1 MLRHNVTRGLSC
13 PCSLRN
19 WELLATINH
28 LEYLNHESREG
39 SEYRSVQFTSVL
51 SLSHVWL
58 FATRWTAAR
67 QASLSITK
75 SRSYSNSYPL
85 SQWCYPTIS
94 TSVIP
99 FSSCLQ
105 SFPASGSFDMSQFF
119 ISGGQRIGVSASASV
134 LPVICF
140 RFDSLDPFTLQGTLK
155 SLLHHQSLKASVLWC
170 STFFI
175 V

>member
-39 SEYRSVQFTSVL
+39 SEYRSVQFTSVF
-51 SLSHVWL
+51 V
-58 FATRWTAAR
+58 A
-67 QASLSITK
+67 Q
-75 SRSYSNSYPL
+75 
-85 SQWCYPTIS
+85 
-94 TSVIP
+94 
-99 FSSCLQ
+99 SCLTLCNPLDCSTPGLPVHHQ
-105 SFPASGSFDMSQFF
+105 IPELLKLISIEPVMPSNHLNLCHPLLLLPSIFPCSRVLSDESVLHIWWPKYWSF
-119 ISGGQRIGVSASASV
+119 SASV

-170 STFFI
+170 STLFI